1 MEIGRPAAVLC
12 MARRGRLEV
21 GLFTAER
28 WTMGIVIAHSP
39 RQLFTTRLGRLRTW
53 VSGRLG
59 DSRHEQ
65 RVMQIAVALFDL
77 TAKSHDLEPR
87 HCRYLELACL
97 VHDIG
102 RVRSVDK
109 HNLHG
114 ARMLLDDTVP
124 HLRASERP
132 ILAHLTRYHRGPLP
146 DWRDDWA
153 DPDLESPRS
162 MHLLLA
168 LLRAADAL
176 DSRNFTTPALSIRL
190 KQDRIRIRCYVDDL
204 PRAEECFLKKRKY
217 RLLEELLG
225 LRIQVQ
231 LRPADSA
238 DIA

>member
-1 MEIGRPAAVLC
+1 
-12 MARRGRLEV
+12 
-21 GLFTAER
+21 
-28 WTMGIVIAHSP
+28 MGIVIAHWP
-39 RQLFTTRLGRLRTW
+39 VQLFTTRLGRLRTW
-53 VSGRLG
+53 VSARLG

-65 RVMQIAVALFDL
+65 RVMQIALALFDL

-87 HCRYLELACL
+87 HRRYLELACL

-102 RVRSVDK
+102 RVRSADK

-114 ARMLLDDTVP
+114 ARMLLEDAVP

-146 DWRDDWA
+146 EWRDDH
-153 DPDLESPRS
+153 PELQSPRS

-190 KQDRIRIRCYVDDL
+190 KEDRIRIRCFVHDL
-204 PRAEECFLKKRKY
+204 PRAEECFLKKKKY
-217 RLLEELLG
+217 RLLEELLS
-225 LRIQVQ
+225 LRVQVQ

-238 DIA
+238 DIAW

>member
-1 MEIGRPAAVLC
+1 
-12 MARRGRLEV
+12 
-21 GLFTAER
+21 
-28 WTMGIVIAHSP
+28 MGIVIAHWP

-53 VSGRLG
+53 VSSRLG

-65 RVMQIAVALFDL
+65 RVMQIALALFDL

-87 HCRYLELACL
+87 HRRYLELACL

-102 RVRSVDK
+102 RVQSDDK

-114 ARMLLDDTVP
+114 ARMLLENSVP
-124 HLRASERP
+124 HLRASEHP
-132 ILAHLTRYHRGPLP
+132 ILAHLTRYHRGALP
-146 DWRDDWA
+146 AWRYDWVH
-153 DPDLESPRS
+153 PELESPRA

-168 LLRAADAL
+168 FLRAADAL

-190 KQDRIRIRCYVDDL
+190 KDDRIRIRCYIDDL
-204 PRAEECFLKKRKY
+204 ARAEECFLKKRKY

-231 LRPADSA
+231 LRHADSA